1 MNSTTQTITQAR
13 KQAKPVYK
21 LPPMW
26 YDLRAIDPRQAL
38 EEIKIYSHDLNALDE
53 EFRKEF
59 IEKMAWHFRLDCIMP
74 VFIGYIP
81 APPLS
86 CANRSDIL
94 KKVIGERGFW
104 LKTTTE
110 NSGAH
115 FIWFDKNS
123 NKFLFWA
130 PTEYSIIHAISSIRW
145 RITKYFEFKY
155 PVNLQ
160 VIDDASCV
168 KQNTS
173 VKRLNETPSPP
184 PSPRPCKQRTPFT
197 E

>member
-1 MNSTTQTITQAR
+1 MNSTQSTTQAITQSK
-13 KQAKPVYK
+13 KQAKHVYK

-26 YDLRAIDPRQAL
+26 YDLRVIDPRQAL
-38 EEIKIYSHDLNALDE
+38 AEIKLYSHDLTALDE
-53 EFRKEF
+53 AFRQEF
-59 IEKMAWHFRLDCIMP
+59 IDKMAWHFRLDRIMP

-94 KKVIGERGFW
+94 KKVIGHHGCW

-115 FIWFDKNS
+115 FIWFDRNS
-123 NKFLFWA
+123 NNFLFWA

-155 PVNLQ
+155 PVTLQ
-160 VIDDASCV
+160 VIDNRAEVEVPKVTYASC
-168 KQNTS
+168 

-184 PSPRPCKQRTPFT
+184 P
-197 E
+197 